1 MIQIQ
6 NGLTFD
12 CYYFVVVVIILFVK
26 ILKMIK
32 YDPLLLSERKKSVL
46 IIHIVPHD
54 FSECEIKVF
63 CTIVLSHAKTLH
75 LSFVL
80 LFPLL

>member
-46 IIHIVPHD
+46 IIHIVLMILV
-54 FSECEIKVF
+54 SVK
-63 CTIVLSHAKTLH
+63 LR
-75 LSFVL
+75 SFVQ
-80 LFPLL
+80 